1 MTQTNKKFILCVDDE
16 KMVLN
21 ALTTQIHQEFGNYFI
36 VETAESAPEARDIIQ
51 EILDEQNKLAL
62 IISDWLMPIEK
73 GDQFLMD
80 ISQRYKDIPLMM
92 LSGHIDDATL
102 EKTKNYTSLKA
113 FMRKPWDKQE
123 LVENIRKWAL

>member
-1 MTQTNKKFILCVDDE
+1 MDDE

-21 ALTTQIHQEFGNYFI
+21 ALTTQIHQEFGNHFI

-51 EILDEQNKLAL
+51 EILDEQNTLAL

-73 GDQFLMD
+73 GDQFLIE
-80 ISQRYKDIPLMM
+80 ISQQYKNIPLMM

-102 EKTKNYTSLKA
+102 EKTKNYASLKA

-123 LVENIRKWAL
+123 LVDNIRKWAL